1 MCKSLPT
8 RKKPCSTLAVER
20 YPLNKS
26 SEIALAQRISQ
37 WLTGMNT
44 SLLRPPLCGAN
55 NIQSLDFRNSWGDT
69 IYLWMMVLFVDLNI
83 CGFISM
89 SSFLFKH
96 LSKTSGNFRP
106 LTSYFDSR
114 HWDPWS
120 NRVTFTHWLKS
131 EKNPA
136 IYFLQLLHVMC
147 MFCALLGGGFRNLGE
162 NSQII
167 P

>member
-1 MCKSLPT
+1 MYRGWGMCKSLPT

-44 SLLRPPLCGAN
+44 SLPRAPFCGAN
-55 NIQSLDFRNSWGDT
+55 NIQSLDFRNSWGDS
-69 IYLWMMVLFVDLNI
+69 IYLWRMVLFVDFVDLNI

-96 LSKTSGNFRP
+96 LSRTSGNFRP
-106 LTSYFDSR
+106 LTSYFEFKALGSLK
-114 HWDPWS
+114 PQS
-120 NRVTFTHWLKS
+120 NFYTLV
-131 EKNPA
+131 EK
-136 IYFLQLLHVMC
+136 
-147 MFCALLGGGFRNLGE
+147 
-162 NSQII
+162 
-167 P
+167 

>member
-1 MCKSLPT
+1 MYRGWGMCKSLPT

-44 SLLRPPLCGAN
+44 GLLRAPLCGAN

-69 IYLWMMVLFVDLNI
+69 IYLWRMVLFVDFVDLNI

-106 LTSYFDSR
+106 LTSYFEFKALGSLKQQ
-114 HWDPWS
+114 S
-120 NRVTFTHWLKS
+120 NFYTLV
-131 EKNPA
+131 EK
-136 IYFLQLLHVMC
+136 
-147 MFCALLGGGFRNLGE
+147 
-162 NSQII
+162 
-167 P
+167 